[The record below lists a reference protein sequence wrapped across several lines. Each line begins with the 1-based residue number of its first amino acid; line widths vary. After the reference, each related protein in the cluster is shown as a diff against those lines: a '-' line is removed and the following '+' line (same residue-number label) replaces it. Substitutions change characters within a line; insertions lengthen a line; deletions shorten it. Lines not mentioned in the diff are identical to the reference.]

1 MLSQPVWSMEMIL
14 KVLVRMT
21 NDDDEW
27 FDLIVVIA
35 VTVTVQT
42 LTGDNCCT

>member
-1 MLSQPVWSMEMIL
+1 MIL

-42 LTGDNCCT
+42 LTTLNNIVESVKN